1 MSLVVLVRHAH
12 SQANAAGILSGR
24 RPNIALSEKGRTQA
38 QELAIRLGE
47 LKVKELRVS
56 PLQRCIETID
66 PWVSTK
72 SRIRRI
78 EDHGITE
85 VDYGKWS
92 GRTLRSLS
100 REKLWKIVQENPSR
114 VFFPDGEGIAN
125 MQARAIESMH
135 LALSSTGTG
144 AVVMVSHGD
153 VIKALV
159 AANLGMRL
167 DDFQRII
174 IDPASVTVFDFS
186 STTPRLLLLNDS
198 HANIGDLGITS
209 TKKRLLVGGGSG
221 PSSKK
226 KSK

>member
-38 QELAIRLGE
+38 QELATRLGE

-114 VFFPDGEGIAN
+114 VFFPDGEGMAN

-153 VIKALV
+153 VIKAVV

-186 STTPRLLLLNDS
+186 SKTPRLLLLNDS
-198 HANIGDLGITS
+198 HTNIGDLGITS

>member
-1 MSLVVLVRHAH
+1 VSLVVLVRHAH

-38 QELAIRLGE
+38 QELAARLGE

-56 PLQRCIETID
+56 PMQRCIETID

-114 VFFPDGEGIAN
+114 VFFPDGEGMAN

-174 IDPASVTVFDFS
+174 IDPASVTLFDFS
-186 STTPRLLLLNDS
+186 SKTPRLLLLNDS
-198 HANIGDLGITS
+198 HTNIGDLGITS

>member
-1 MSLVVLVRHAH
+1 MSLVVLIRHAH

-38 QELAIRLGE
+38 QELVTRLGQ
-47 LKVKELRVS
+47 LKVKEMRIS
-56 PLQRCIETID
+56 PLQRCGETID
-66 PWVSTK
+66 PWLSTK
-72 SRIRRI
+72 SRIRTV

-85 VDYGKWS
+85 VDYGTWS

-114 VFFPDGEGIAN
+114 VFFPDGEGMAN
-125 MQARAIESMH
+125 MQARAVESMH
-135 LALSSTGTG
+135 SGLSSKGIG

-174 IDPASVTVFDFS
+174 IDPASITVFDFS
-186 STTPRLLLLNDS
+186 SKEPRLLLLNDS
-198 HANIGDLGITS
+198 HTKIGELGIAS

-221 PSSKK
+221 PSIKK

>member
-47 LKVKELRVS
+47 LKVKDLRVS

-186 STTPRLLLLNDS
+186 SKTPRLLLLNDS
-198 HANIGDLGITS
+198 HTNIGDLGITS

>member
-92 GRTLRSLS
+92 GRSLRSLS

-114 VFFPDGEGIAN
+114 VFFPDGEGMAN

-135 LALSSTGTG
+135 LALASTGTG

-186 STTPRLLLLNDS
+186 SKTPRLLLLNDS
-198 HANIGDLGITS
+198 HSNIGDLGITS

>member
-114 VFFPDGEGIAN
+114 VFFPDGEGMAN

-135 LALSSTGTG
+135 LALASTGTG
-144 AVVMVSHGD
+144 AGVMVSHGD

-186 STTPRLLLLNDS
+186 SKTPRLLLLNDS
-198 HANIGDLGITS
+198 HTNIGDLGITS

>member
-78 EDHGITE
+78 EDHAITE

-114 VFFPDGEGIAN
+114 VFFPDGEGMAN

-186 STTPRLLLLNDS
+186 SKTPRLLLLNDS
-198 HANIGDLGITS
+198 HSNIGDLGITS

>member
-1 MSLVVLVRHAH
+1 MR
-12 SQANAAGILSGR
+12 I
-24 RPNIALSEKGRTQA
+24 
-38 QELAIRLGE
+38 
-47 LKVKELRVS
+47 S
-56 PLQRCIETID
+56 PLQRCGETID
-66 PWVSTK
+66 PWLSTK
-72 SRIRRI
+72 SRIRTV

-85 VDYGKWS
+85 VDYGTWS

-114 VFFPDGEGIAN
+114 VFFPDGEGMAN

-135 LALSSTGTG
+135 SGLSSKGIG

-174 IDPASVTVFDFS
+174 IDPASITVFDFS
-186 STTPRLLLLNDS
+186 SKEPRLLLLNDS
-198 HANIGDLGITS
+198 HTKIGELGIAS

-221 PSSKK
+221 PSIKK

>member
-1 MSLVVLVRHAH
+1 VSLVVLVRHAH

-135 LALSSTGTG
+135 LALASSGTG

-174 IDPASVTVFDFS
+174 IDPASVTLFDFS
-186 STTPRLLLLNDS
+186 SKTPRLLLLNDS
-198 HANIGDLGITS
+198 HTNIGDLGITS

>member
-1 MSLVVLVRHAH
+1 VSLVVFVRHAH

-56 PLQRCIETID
+56 PLQRCVETID

-135 LALSSTGTG
+135 LALASSGTG

-174 IDPASVTVFDFS
+174 IDPASVTLFDFS
-186 STTPRLLLLNDS
+186 SKTPRLLLLNDS
-198 HANIGDLGITS
+198 HTNIGDLGITS

>member
-38 QELAIRLGE
+38 QELATRLGE

-114 VFFPDGEGIAN
+114 VFFPDGEGMAN

-135 LALSSTGTG
+135 LALASTGTG

-174 IDPASVTVFDFS
+174 IDPASVTLFDFS
-186 STTPRLLLLNDS
+186 SKTPRLLLLNDS
-198 HANIGDLGITS
+198 HTNIGDLGITS

>member
-38 QELAIRLGE
+38 QELAARLGE

-56 PLQRCIETID
+56 PMQRCIETID
-66 PWVSTK
+66 PWLSTK

-114 VFFPDGEGIAN
+114 VFFPDGEGMAN

-186 STTPRLLLLNDS
+186 SKTPRLLLLNDS
-198 HANIGDLGITS
+198 HSNIGDLGITS

>member
-38 QELAIRLGE
+38 QELATRLGE

-186 STTPRLLLLNDS
+186 SKTPRLLLLNDS
-198 HANIGDLGITS
+198 HTNIGDLGITS

>member
-38 QELAIRLGE
+38 QELATRLGE

-114 VFFPDGEGIAN
+114 VFFPDGEGMAN

-186 STTPRLLLLNDS
+186 SKTPRLLLLNDS
-198 HANIGDLGITS
+198 HTNIGDLGITS
-209 TKKRLLVGGGSG
+209 TNKRLLVGGGSG

>member
-56 PLQRCIETID
+56 PLQRCVETID

-114 VFFPDGEGIAN
+114 VFFPDGEGMAN

-186 STTPRLLLLNDS
+186 SKTPRLLLLNDS
-198 HANIGDLGITS
+198 HSNIGDLGITS

>member
-56 PLQRCIETID
+56 PLQRCVETID

-114 VFFPDGEGIAN
+114 VFFPDGEGMAN

-135 LALSSTGTG
+135 LALASTGTG

-186 STTPRLLLLNDS
+186 SKVPRLLLLNDS
-198 HANIGDLGITS
+198 HTNIGDLGNTS
-209 TKKRLLVGGGSG
+209 TKKRFLVGGGSG

>member
-114 VFFPDGEGIAN
+114 VFFPDGEGMAN

-186 STTPRLLLLNDS
+186 PKTPRLLLLNDS
-198 HANIGDLGITS
+198 HSNIGDLGITS

>member
-114 VFFPDGEGIAN
+114 VFFPDGEGMAN

-135 LALSSTGTG
+135 LALASTGTG

-186 STTPRLLLLNDS
+186 SKTPRLLLLNDS

>member
-38 QELAIRLGE
+38 QELATRLGE

-114 VFFPDGEGIAN
+114 VFFPDGEGMAN

-186 STTPRLLLLNDS
+186 SKTPRLLLLNDS
-198 HANIGDLGITS
+198 HTNIGDLGITS

>member
-114 VFFPDGEGIAN
+114 VFFPDGEGMAN

-135 LALSSTGTG
+135 LALASAGTG

-186 STTPRLLLLNDS
+186 SKTPRLLLLNDS
-198 HANIGDLGITS
+198 HSNIGDLGITS

>member
-1 MSLVVLVRHAH
+1 VSLVVLVRHAH

-56 PLQRCIETID
+56 PLQRCVETID

-135 LALSSTGTG
+135 LALASSGTG

-174 IDPASVTVFDFS
+174 IDPASVTLFDFS
-186 STTPRLLLLNDS
+186 SKTPRLLLLNDS
-198 HANIGDLGITS
+198 HTNIGDLGITS

>member
-56 PLQRCIETID
+56 PLQRCVETID

-135 LALSSTGTG
+135 LALASSGTG

-174 IDPASVTVFDFS
+174 IDPASVTLFDFS
-186 STTPRLLLLNDS
+186 SKTPRLLLLNDS
-198 HANIGDLGITS
+198 HTNIGDLGITS

>member
-38 QELAIRLGE
+38 QELATRLGE

-114 VFFPDGEGIAN
+114 VFFPDGEGMAN

-186 STTPRLLLLNDS
+186 SKTPRLILLNDS
-198 HANIGDLGITS
+198 HTNIGDLGITS

-226 KSK
+226 RSK

>member
-1 MSLVVLVRHAH
+1 VSLVVLVRHAH

-114 VFFPDGEGIAN
+114 VFFPDGEGMAN

-174 IDPASVTVFDFS
+174 IDPASVTLFDFS
-186 STTPRLLLLNDS
+186 SKTPRLLLLNDS
-198 HANIGDLGITS
+198 HTNIGDLGIAS

>member
-114 VFFPDGEGIAN
+114 VFFPDGEGMAN

-135 LALSSTGTG
+135 LALASTGTG

-174 IDPASVTVFDFS
+174 IEPASVTVFDFS
-186 STTPRLLLLNDS
+186 SKTPRLLLLNDS
-198 HANIGDLGITS
+198 HTNIGELGITS

>member
-38 QELAIRLGE
+38 QELAMRLGE

-114 VFFPDGEGIAN
+114 VFFPDGEGMAN

-135 LALSSTGTG
+135 LALASTGTG

-174 IDPASVTVFDFS
+174 IDPASVTLFDFS
-186 STTPRLLLLNDS
+186 SKTPRLLLLNDS
-198 HANIGDLGITS
+198 HTNIGDLGITS

>member
-38 QELAIRLGE
+38 QELATRLGE

-56 PLQRCIETID
+56 PLQRCVETID

-114 VFFPDGEGIAN
+114 VFFPDGEGMAN

-135 LALSSTGTG
+135 LALASTGTG

-174 IDPASVTVFDFS
+174 IDPASVTLFDFS
-186 STTPRLLLLNDS
+186 SKTPRLLLLNDS
-198 HANIGDLGITS
+198 HTNIGDLGITS

>member
-38 QELAIRLGE
+38 QELAMRLGE

-114 VFFPDGEGIAN
+114 VFFPDGEGMAN

-186 STTPRLLLLNDS
+186 SKTPRLLLLNDS
-198 HANIGDLGITS
+198 HTNIGDLGITS

>member
-114 VFFPDGEGIAN
+114 VFFPDGEGMAN

-186 STTPRLLLLNDS
+186 SKIPRLLLLNDS
-198 HANIGDLGITS
+198 HTNIGDLGITS

>member
-38 QELAIRLGE
+38 Q
-47 LKVKELRVS
+47 
-56 PLQRCIETID
+56 D

-114 VFFPDGEGIAN
+114 VFFPDGEGMAN

-174 IDPASVTVFDFS
+174 IDPASVTLFDFS
-186 STTPRLLLLNDS
+186 SKAPRLLLLNDS
-198 HANIGDLGITS
+198 HTNIGDLGITS

>member
-114 VFFPDGEGIAN
+114 VFFPDGEGMAN

-186 STTPRLLLLNDS
+186 SKTPRLLLLNDS

>member
-38 QELAIRLGE
+38 QELAARLGE

-56 PLQRCIETID
+56 PMQRCIETID

-114 VFFPDGEGIAN
+114 VFFPDGEGMAN

-174 IDPASVTVFDFS
+174 IDPASVTLFDFS
-186 STTPRLLLLNDS
+186 SKTPRLLLLNDS
-198 HANIGDLGITS
+198 HTNIGDLGITS

>member
-114 VFFPDGEGIAN
+114 VFFPDGEGMAN

-135 LALSSTGTG
+135 LALASTGTG

-186 STTPRLLLLNDS
+186 SKTPRLLLLNDS
-198 HANIGDLGITS
+198 HTNIGDLGITS

>member
-114 VFFPDGEGIAN
+114 VFFPDGEGMAN

-186 STTPRLLLLNDS
+186 SKTPRLLLLNDS
-198 HANIGDLGITS
+198 HTNIGNLGITS

>member
-114 VFFPDGEGIAN
+114 VFFPDGEGMAN

-186 STTPRLLLLNDS
+186 SKTPRLLLLNDS
-198 HANIGDLGITS
+198 HTNIGDLGITS

>member
-38 QELAIRLGE
+38 QELATRLGE

-114 VFFPDGEGIAN
+114 VFFPDGEGMAN

-186 STTPRLLLLNDS
+186 SKTPRLLLLNDS
-198 HANIGDLGITS
+198 HTKIGDLGITS

>member
-114 VFFPDGEGIAN
+114 VFFPDGEGMAN

-174 IDPASVTVFDFS
+174 IDPASVTLFDFS
-186 STTPRLLLLNDS
+186 SKTPRLLLLNDS
-198 HANIGDLGITS
+198 HTNIGDLGITS